1 MKRTYLTRT
10 ARPLCA
16 MGLAALAVAT
26 AAADVPRLI
35 SYQGKLAGQTTGP
48 VDLTVTFYDDP
59 VAGAV
64 LFTETHAAVP
74 LNNGVFSIQIGSQT
88 VGGVPDAALDAAGV
102 WLGVSVDGGAELTPR
117 TQIVMV
123 PYAAKAR
130 SSEQLVRPDGFTAV
144 AQTLDNT
151 GLSFDIGTWPL
162 ITAGH
167 DNSAARTKRMWIGHS
182 ESFPTW
188 GIQYRDRVSDGFPA
202 DSIEFVAGDPTK
214 PQFGFELFSGEL
226 RIFDGTGSPVNNL
239 VLLDADSGGGGMI
252 SLYNNSGSRTI
263 ELDGDSSGGGSLVLD
278 SSSGLGTVW
287 LAGQGVNSGG
297 QLQLYN
303 SLGTRTV
310 SLQGD
315 ETDSGILYL
324 FYDDGASIGIELD
337 VEGTSSE
344 ATINMYNASGFE
356 TVRIAADEASD
367 GGDIALKNAAGVQT
381 CQLDADYGGTGMSRL
396 RVDVVEI
403 LGGSDISEQ
412 FDINGEHVEPGTV
425 VCIDPAN
432 PGKLVVSRK
441 AYDRTVAGVI
451 SGAGGVNPGFL
462 MSQRGSVADGK
473 HPVAL
478 TGRVWVRCDAS
489 AGAIQP
495 GDLLTTSDTPGHAMK
510 VTDHD
515 KARGAI
521 LGKAMTGLDEGRGLV
536 LVLVSLQ

>member
-1 MKRTYLTRT
+1 MHRTRLSQT
-10 ARPLCA
+10 ARLLCA
-16 MGLAALAVAT
+16 TSLMALTAAAL
-26 AAADVPRLI
+26 ADVPRFI

-64 LFTETHAAVP
+64 MFTETHTNVP

-88 VGGVPDAALDAAGV
+88 VGGVPDSALDAGQVWVGV
-102 WLGVSVDGGAELTPR
+102 AVDANPELTPR
-117 TQIVMV
+117 TPLTMV

-130 SSEQLVRPDGFTAV
+130 SAERLVRPDGFTGV
-144 AQTLDNT
+144 AQTETDT
-151 GLSFDIGTWPL
+151 GLSFGIGTWPL

-167 DNSAARTKRMWIGHS
+167 DNGIGREKRMWIGHS
-182 ESFPTW
+182 EDFPTW
-188 GIQYRDRVSDGFPA
+188 GIQYRDTTSDGFQS
-202 DSIEFVAGDPTK
+202 DTIEFVAGDQTK
-214 PQFGFELFSGEL
+214 PRFGFRLFTGV
-226 RIFDGTGSPVNNL
+226 FTVYDGTGSATNNA
-239 VLLDADSGGGGMI
+239 VKIDAIAGNGGTI
-252 SLYNNSGSRTI
+252 SLNANDGQNKI
-263 ELDGDSSGGGSLVLD
+263 LLDGDSAGGGSIFLENAADQPAIDV
-278 SSSGLGTVW
+278 V
-287 LAGQGVNSGG
+287 GQGQNGGG
-297 QLQLYN
+297 QLKLYN
-303 SLGTRTV
+303 SLGTQTV

-324 FYDDGASIGIELD
+324 YYDDGTTAGIELD
-337 VEGTSSE
+337 VEGTSSD
-344 ATINMYNASGFE
+344 ATINMRNASGFE
-356 TVRIAADEASD
+356 TVRIASDEASD
-367 GGDIALKNAAGVQT
+367 GGDIALSNAAGVQT
-381 CQLDADYGGTGMSRL
+381 CQLDADYAGTGMSRL

-412 FDINGEHVEPGTV
+412 FDIAGDQVEPGTV

-432 PGKLVVSRK
+432 PGKLVVSTK
-441 AYDRTVAGVI
+441 AYDRTVAGIV

-462 MSQRGSVADGK
+462 MGQRGSVANGK

-478 TGRVWVRCDAS
+478 TGRVWVHCDAS
-489 AGAIQP
+489 GGAIRP

-521 LGKAMTGLDEGRGLV
+521 LGKAMTSLESGRGLV

>member
-1 MKRTYLTRT
+1 
-10 ARPLCA
+10 
-16 MGLAALAVAT
+16 
-26 AAADVPRLI
+26 
-35 SYQGKLAGQTTGP
+35 
-48 VDLTVTFYDDP
+48 
-59 VAGAV
+59 
-64 LFTETHAAVP
+64 
-74 LNNGVFSIQIGSQT
+74 
-88 VGGVPDAALDAAGV
+88 
-102 WLGVSVDGGAELTPR
+102 
-117 TQIVMV
+117 
-123 PYAAKAR
+123 
-130 SSEQLVRPDGFTAV
+130 
-144 AQTLDNT
+144 
-151 GLSFDIGTWPL
+151 
-162 ITAGH
+162 
-167 DNSAARTKRMWIGHS
+167 
-182 ESFPTW
+182 
-188 GIQYRDRVSDGFPA
+188 
-202 DSIEFVAGDPTK
+202 
-214 PQFGFELFSGEL
+214 
-226 RIFDGTGSPVNNL
+226 VNNL
-239 VLLDADSGGGGMI
+239 VLLDADSGGGIIG
-252 SLYNNSGSRTI
+252 LYNNSGSRTI

-324 FYDDGASIGIELD
+324 YYDDGTTAGIELD

-344 ATINMYNASGFE
+344 ATISLRNAGGFE

-412 FDINGEHVEPGTV
+412 FDINGEGVEPGMV
-425 VCIDPAN
+425 VCIDPAH

-489 AGAIQP
+489 GGAIQP

-521 LGKAMTGLDEGRGLV
+521 LGKAMTPLAEGRGLV